1 MTPEHISLAH
11 PVLAVH
17 LSLLFRML
25 LRYSAVPDGFGYG
38 LFISLVKNTEGNQCA
53 TDNYRVIT
61 ISPVISKIFEMVIMR
76 LFIIII
82 IFIA

>member
-1 MTPEHISLAH
+1 MCDLQKGKAPGIDVLTSEHISLAH

-38 LFISLVKNTEGNQCA
+38 VVIPLVKNTKGNQFA
-53 TDNYRVIT
+53 TNDQRCH
-61 ISPVISKIFEMVIMR
+61 
-76 LFIIII
+76 
-82 IFIA
+82 